1 MATKFDRSG
10 FDVGPEDI
18 VRLQKIF
25 DRICYENPKT
35 DFRVGMPEQAA
46 LQRSLWTSCEAETS
60 TRFCSWNAA
69 FCASAKLGAPGNQRP
84 TL

>member
-25 DRICYENPKT
+25 DRICYENRLSRRDARASRLAKVLM
-35 DFRVGMPEQAA
+35 DELRGGNLDEV
-46 LQRSLWTSCEAETS
+46 SLMERGRW
-60 TRFCSWNAA
+60 